1 MKYSEKEKDKMLA
14 ALCEEMSIHYD
25 RDIVSIL
32 SADGYVETL
41 TSPNG
46 KVTRATDKG
55 KAFYFA
61 GGYSGAKKK
70 EHTKAIG
77 DSVRSVIAAVIGSVL
92 TILIE
97 HVLLPWLAS
106 LQ

>member
-1 MKYSEKEKDKMLA
+1 MKYSEKDKDRVLA
-14 ALCEEMSIHYD
+14 AFCDGSPINID

-46 KVTRATDKG
+46 RVIRATDKG

-61 GGYSGAKKK
+61 GGYSGARKK
-70 EHTKAIG
+70 ERAKIIG
-77 DSVRSVIAAVIGSVL
+77 DSVRSIIAAVIGSVL

-97 HVLLPWLAS
+97 HVLLPWLTN